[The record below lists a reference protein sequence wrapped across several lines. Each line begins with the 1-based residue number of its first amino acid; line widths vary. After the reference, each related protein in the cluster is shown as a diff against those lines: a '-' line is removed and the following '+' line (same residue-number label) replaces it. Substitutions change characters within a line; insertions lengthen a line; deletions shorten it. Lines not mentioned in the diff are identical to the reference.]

1 MPVTIEPT
9 FPEWALIIICLV
21 VIFAID
27 IFKAMQTRFTFRSF
41 KSKSISYEIC
51 FIASH
56 HVFMMFNLVRS
67 IILLTFGPMNMIYK
81 YSMFLLPVVFAL
93 RDTRVYTILGIP
105 NINPNDSYVRFGRC
119 LNNV

>member
-1 MPVTIEPT
+1 M
-9 FPEWALIIICLV
+9 

-27 IFKAMQTRFTFRSF
+27 IFKAMQTRFAFGSF
-41 KSKSISYEIC
+41 KSKRISLEIC

-56 HVFMMFNLVRS
+56 YVLMMFNFIRS
-67 IILLTFGPMNMIYK
+67 ITLLTFRPMNMTYK
-81 YSMFLLPVVFAL
+81 YSMFLLPAVFAL

-105 NINPNDSYVRFGRC
+105 NINLNDSYVRFGRC